1 MVYALSF
8 IEGFKDIFNNDYER
22 YKFTYQ
28 NAIRTMDILSKDIE
42 MHYTSETDKRTSF
55 LTIILTV
62 FTIFIGFITLIIAI
76 DASFGIVEY
85 LVNFGTLD
93 ESYKSIWSVLIILF
107 IFILFSFILIKH
119 ANNIIRKF

>member
-1 MVYALSF
+1 VYALSF

-107 IFILFSFILIKH
+107 IFILFSFILIRH

>member
-1 MVYALSF
+1 MYALSF

>member
-1 MVYALSF
+1 MYALSF

-107 IFILFSFILIKH
+107 IFILFSFILIRH

>member
-1 MVYALSF
+1 VYALSF